1 MLRTGFVVFRR
12 LAFGTASILVS
23 ALLPLHA
30 TPPVLPAP
38 QTQSAAVQSAG
49 AFRSDTSSPAVAP
62 AVPAERTM
70 GFDASMPT
78 LMAGEGDYVLA
89 PGDTIDLMVYKEPD
103 LSMRSKIARDGRV
116 QLPLLGEVSVGG
128 MTVRAAQDHIR
139 NLLNADYLVDPQ
151 VYLNIASYTQ
161 RKITLIGQ
169 VVRPGSYELQ
179 GNESLGILEAIGMAG
194 GFTRIADSKNVTVKR
209 AVGSKTETLKVNT
222 KRLEDPRGGSF
233 QVLPGDIITVGESW
247 Y

>member
-1 MLRTGFVVFRR
+1 MFFRHFNTR
-12 LAFGTASILVS
+12 QKFALHAAALFLAAV
-23 ALLPLHA
+23 PLHA
-30 TPPVLPAP
+30 APPVLPAP
-38 QTQSAAVQSAG
+38 ATHSAPEPTAG
-49 AFRSDTSSPAVAP
+49 GFRSDNSNAPVAP
-62 AVPAERTM
+62 AVSADRSGEATI
-70 GFDASMPT
+70 PT

-89 PGDTIDLMVYKEPD
+89 AGDTLDLMVYKEPD
-103 LSMRSKIARDGRV
+103 LNMRSKIARDGRV
-116 QLPLLGEVSVGG
+116 QLPLLGEVAVAGK
-128 MTVRAAQDHIR
+128 TVREAQDYIKS
-139 NLLNADYLVDPQ
+139 LLNADYLVNPQ

-194 GFTRIADSKNVTVKR
+194 GFTRIADSKNVTIKR
-209 AVGSKTETLKVNT
+209 IVGGKPDTIKVNT
-222 KRLEDPRGGSF
+222 KRLEDADGGSF

>member
-1 MLRTGFVVFRR
+1 MFFRHFNTR
-12 LAFGTASILVS
+12 QKFALHAAALFLAAV
-23 ALLPLHA
+23 PLHA
-30 TPPVLPAP
+30 APPVLPAP
-38 QTQSAAVQSAG
+38 ATHSAPEPTAG
-49 AFRSDTSSPAVAP
+49 GFRSDNSNAPVAP
-62 AVPAERTM
+62 AVSADRSGEATI
-70 GFDASMPT
+70 PT

-89 PGDTIDLMVYKEPD
+89 AGDTLDLMVYKEPD
-103 LSMRSKIARDGRV
+103 LNMRSKIARDGRV
-116 QLPLLGEVSVGG
+116 QLPLLGEVAVAGK
-128 MTVRAAQDHIR
+128 TVREAQDYIKS
-139 NLLNADYLVDPQ
+139 LLNADYLVDPQ

-194 GFTRIADSKNVTVKR
+194 GFTRIADSKNVTIKR
-209 AVGSKTETLKVNT
+209 IVGGKPDTIKVNT
-222 KRLEDPRGGSF
+222 KRLEDADGGSF

>member
-1 MLRTGFVVFRR
+1 MFFLLSESRKKAFFQTAFLTFS
-12 LAFGTASILVS
+12 LAAVQ
-23 ALLPLHA
+23 AA
-30 TPPVLPAP
+30 PPVLPPPVTHSASAP
-38 QTQSAAVQSAG
+38 AAG
-49 AFRSDTSSPAVAP
+49 AFRSDAATPPVAAAVRADRATGADAP
-62 AVPAERTM
+62 I
-70 GFDASMPT
+70 PT

-89 PGDTIDLMVYKEPD
+89 PGDTLDLMVYKEPD
-103 LSMRSKIARDGRV
+103 LNMRSKIARDGRV
-116 QLPLLGEVSVGG
+116 QLPLLGEVAVAG
-128 MTVRAAQDHIR
+128 MTVRQAQDHIKK
-139 NLLNADYLVDPQ
+139 LLNADYLVEPQ
-151 VYLNIASYTQ
+151 VYLNISSYTQ

-194 GFTRIADSKNVTVKR
+194 GFTRIADSKNVTIKR
-209 AVGSKTETLKVNT
+209 VLGGKTETIKVNT

>member
-1 MLRTGFVVFRR
+1 MGGV
-12 LAFGTASILVS
+12 LASTFFPLQS
-23 ALLPLHA
+23 A
-30 TPPVLPAP
+30 PPVLPEPATHSAP
-38 QTQSAAVQSAG
+38 VPTPG
-49 AFRSDTSSPAVAP
+49 AYRSDTSESPMSSSLPSDRSMGAEAP
-62 AVPAERTM
+62 LP
-70 GFDASMPT
+70 S

-89 PGDTIDLMVYKEPD
+89 AGDTLDLMVYKEPD
-103 LSMRSKIARDGRV
+103 LNMRSKIARDGRV
-116 QLPLLGEVSVGG
+116 QLPLLGEVKVAG
-128 MTVRAAQDHIR
+128 MTVRDAQEHIR
-139 NLLNADYLVDPQ
+139 KLLNADYLVDPQ
-151 VYLNIASYTQ
+151 VYLNIVSYTQ

-169 VVRPGSYELQ
+169 VMRPGSYELQ

-209 AVGSKTETLKVNT
+209 VAGGKTETIKVNT

>member
-1 MLRTGFVVFRR
+1 MFFRYSNTR
-12 LAFGTASILVS
+12 QNFALHAAALFLAAV
-23 ALLPLHA
+23 PLHA
-30 TPPVLPAP
+30 APPVLPAP
-38 QTQSAAVQSAG
+38 VTHSAPEPAAG
-49 AFRSDTSSPAVAP
+49 GFRSDNSNAPVAP
-62 AVPAERTM
+62 AGSADRSGE
-70 GFDASMPT
+70 ASIPT

-89 PGDTIDLMVYKEPD
+89 AGDTLDLMVYKEPD
-103 LSMRSKIARDGRV
+103 LNMRSKISRDGRV
-116 QLPLLGEVSVGG
+116 QLPLLGEVAVAGK
-128 MTVRAAQDHIR
+128 TVREAQDFIR
-139 NLLNADYLVDPQ
+139 SLLNADYLVDPQ

-194 GFTRIADSKNVTVKR
+194 GFTRIADSKNVTIKR
-209 AVGSKTETLKVNT
+209 IVGGKPDTIKVNT
-222 KRLEDPRGGSF
+222 KRLEDADGGSF